1 MLYKLATLQDDIA
14 APLRSAARS
23 AARILFAGTGQAPEG
38 FALRQFA
45 AALDVLGS
53 LAITHRRPPFGFA
66 TTRFGNA
73 DIPVREEAV
82 ATTPFATL
90 LRFAKEG
97 VEEQPKVL
105 VAAPM
110 SGHFATLL
118 RGTVETMLPDF
129 DVHIT
134 DWHNPRDI
142 PLTAGDF
149 GFDDYAAHIMEFLRV
164 MGPGSHVLAVCQ
176 PSVPVLAA
184 AAIMAEDRDRCAP
197 RSMTLMAGPIDTRVA
212 PTRVN
217 KLANEYPITWFERNL
232 IATVPWR
239 FAGGGRR
246 VYPGQ
251 TQLSAFMNMNP
262 SRHVAAHIGQM
273 RSLFIGDAAAVAT
286 HAEFYEEYFAVMDL
300 PASFYLET
308 VARIF
313 QQHELAT
320 GALAWRGRRVQ
331 PEAIRRAALMVVEGE
346 RDDICSVGQTM
357 AALDLCR
364 GIPVNMRHYH
374 LQTGVGHYGVF
385 NGRRWE
391 SEIYPRVREMIESMS

>member
-1 MLYKLATLQDDIA
+1 MLYSLASLQDELA
-14 APLRSAARS
+14 KPMRGAARA
-23 AARILFAGTGQAPEG
+23 AARLLFAGAGQAPEA
-38 FALRQFA
+38 FPLRQLA
-45 AALDVLGS
+45 AVLDVFGH

-66 TTRFGNA
+66 TTRLGNREV
-73 DIPVREEAV
+73 PVREEAV

-97 VEEQPKVL
+97 AAEQPKVL

-118 RGTVETMLPDF
+118 RGTVETLLPDF
-129 DVHIT
+129 DVHVT
-134 DWHNPRDI
+134 DWHNARDI
-142 PLTAGDF
+142 PVAAGEF
-149 GFDDYAAHIMEFLRV
+149 GFDDFVAHIMDFLRA

-184 AAIMAEDRDRCAP
+184 AAIMAEDRDRAAP

-212 PTRVN
+212 PTKVN
-217 KLANEYPITWFERNL
+217 KLANDYPIAWFERTL

-246 VYPGQ
+246 VYPGH
-251 TQLSAFMNMNP
+251 TQLAAFMSMNP
-262 SRHVAAHIGQM
+262 GRHLGAHIGQV
-273 RSLFIGDAAAVAT
+273 RSLFIGDDAAAAA

-300 PASFYLET
+300 PAAFYLET

-313 QQHELAT
+313 QQHQLAT
-320 GALAWRGRRVQ
+320 GSLEWRGRKVR

-364 GIPVNMRHYH
+364 DIPVNMRHYH

-385 NGRRWE
+385 NGRRWQN
-391 SEIYPRVREMIESMS
+391 EIYPRVREMIESMS

>member
-1 MLYKLATLQDDIA
+1 MLYKLATLQDDVA
-14 APLRSAARS
+14 TPLRVAART
-23 AARILFAGTGQAPEG
+23 AARILFAGAGQAPEG
-38 FALRQFA
+38 FALRQIA

-66 TTRFGNA
+66 TTRLGNA
-73 DIPVREEAV
+73 DVPVREEV
-82 ATTPFATL
+82 VTTTPFATL

-134 DWHNPRDI
+134 DWHNPRDV
-142 PLTAGDF
+142 PLAAGDF
-149 GFDDYAAHIMEFLRV
+149 GFDDYVAHIMEFLRA

-212 PTRVN
+212 PTKVN
-217 KLANEYPITWFERNL
+217 KLANEYPLTWFEQNL

-251 TQLSAFMNMNP
+251 TQLTAFMNMNP
-262 SRHVAAHIGQM
+262 GRHVAAHIGQM
-273 RSLFIGDAAAVAT
+273 RSLFIGDAAAAAV

-300 PASFYLET
+300 PAAFYLET

-313 QQHELAT
+313 QQHQLAI
-320 GALAWRGRRVQ
+320 GALEWRGRRVE